1 MAEGAGA
8 IRGLAALTRAAPQ
21 GMITLRGDP
30 AAPAIAAAVRVVTG
44 QAIPGVRRI
53 AVRGASDGLRGAA
66 WMSPDEALLFVPYS
80 DVIEAVAQLQ
90 AALAQEFALVA
101 DISDAR
107 AMFRLQG
114 RGWRE
119 VLARLCPVDF
129 APAAFVPG
137 DFRRTR
143 AAQVAAAVWAEADD
157 TARLLCFR
165 SVAAYMEDL
174 LRNAADPAC
183 ETGLYGPV

>member
-1 MAEGAGA
+1 MAEGGVEF
-8 IRGLAALTRAAPQ
+8 RGLVVLEPAAPQ
-21 GMITLRGDP
+21 GMIMLRGDLV
-30 AAPAIAAAVRVVTG
+30 APAITEAVRAVTG
-44 QAIPGVRRI
+44 QAVPGPRRI
-53 AVRGASDGLRGAA
+53 AVRADAAGLQGAA
-66 WMSPDEALLFVPYS
+66 WMSPDEALLFVPS
-80 DVIEAVAQLQ
+80 AGVREAVARLQ

-129 APAAFVPG
+129 APAAFGPG

-157 TARLLCFR
+157 AARLICFR
-165 SVAAYMEDL
+165 SVAGYMADL
-174 LRNAADPAC
+174 LRNAADPAF